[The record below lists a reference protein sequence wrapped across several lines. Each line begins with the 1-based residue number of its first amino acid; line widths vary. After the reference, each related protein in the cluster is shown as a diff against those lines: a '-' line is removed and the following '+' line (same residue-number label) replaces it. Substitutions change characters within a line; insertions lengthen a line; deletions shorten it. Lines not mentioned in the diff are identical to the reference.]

1 MDIVLSDG
9 GEFARGATGQQET
22 ASLGR
27 SAWKPTI
34 ESAAEHPGMLPT
46 ELPLR
51 LAEKLV
57 TECLANLVGKPAT
70 GVLLKFTGSPPLCPD
85 CL

>member
-46 ELPLR
+46 ELPLS
-51 LAEKLV
+51 
-57 TECLANLVGKPAT
+57 LVGKPAT